1 MLLIVPFLAAAGCT
15 TDDLEAFA
23 YGLNQTAYERDAQ
36 MNAPCPAGMFRQH
49 VSETL
54 TTSYPRYSYE
64 QIGYQVNPLGGGYS
78 YCAVPV
84 YYTHEDDDHHG
95 HGDDQHDGEYSDGYR
110 DGYRDGRRDN

>member
-15 TDDLEAFA
+15 TDDLETFA
-23 YGLNQTAYERDAQ
+23 YGLNQTAYELDAQ

-54 TTSYPRYSYE
+54 TISYPRYSYE

-78 YCAVPV
+78 YCTVPV
-84 YYTHEDDDHHG
+84 YYTHHDDDHRG
-95 HGDDQHDGEYSDGYR
+95 HGGDQHDEEYSDGYR